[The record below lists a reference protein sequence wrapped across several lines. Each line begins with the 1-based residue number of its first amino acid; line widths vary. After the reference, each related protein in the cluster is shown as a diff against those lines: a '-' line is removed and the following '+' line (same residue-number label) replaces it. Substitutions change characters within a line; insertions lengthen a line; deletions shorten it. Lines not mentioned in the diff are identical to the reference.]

1 VRTLSGLG
9 HDHSIH
15 QVGAERGSYV
25 WDNALAPALEVESG
39 ATVELE
45 CADAS
50 GGQLNRHSTAEDVK
64 SLDLTKVNP
73 VTGPVYVKGAE
84 PGDVLAVE
92 ILELRPHDWGW
103 TAIIPDFGLLA
114 PEFPDAWLNISDVN
128 PKSKT
133 VAFLPGVTLPFA
145 PFPGTIGVA
154 PAQRGE
160 HPTLV
165 PTKWG
170 GNMDI
175 KHLGA
180 GTTLYLPVAV
190 EGALF
195 AVGDTHAAMG
205 DAEVCGT
212 AVEAAMDIAVRLT
225 VHKDWR
231 IAYPQYHVPAGQL
244 ASTEQSSYYVCT
256 GIGPD
261 LFAAAIEATWG
272 AITHIERTY
281 GRAREEA
288 YAIASVAVDLR
299 IHEIVDAPN
308 WTVGAF
314 LPEAIFTEES

>member
-1 VRTLSGLG
+1 LARLG

-15 QVGAERGSYV
+15 RIGAEDSSYI

-50 GGQLNRHSTAEDVK
+50 GGQLNAKSTAADVAN
-64 SLDLTKVNP
+64 LDLTKVNP

-92 ILELRPHDWGW
+92 ILELRSHDWGW

-114 PEFPDAWLNISDVN
+114 PEFPEAWLNISSIDAQA
-128 PKSKT
+128 KT
-133 VAFLPGVTLPFA
+133 VEFIPGVTLPFA

-175 KHLGA
+175 KHLRA

-212 AVEAAMDIAVRLT
+212 AVEAAMDIALRLT
-225 VHKDWR
+225 VQKRR

-244 ASTEQSSYYVCT
+244 ASTEQSSYHVCT
-256 GIGPD
+256 GVESD
-261 LFAAAIEATWG
+261 LLTAAKEATWG
-272 AITHIERTY
+272 AIMHIEQTHGRT
-281 GRAREEA
+281 REEA

-308 WTVGAF
+308 WVVGAF
-314 LPEAIFTEES
+314 LPEAIFTEET

>member
-1 VRTLSGLG
+1 M
-9 HDHSIH
+9 
-15 QVGAERGSYV
+15 
-25 WDNALAPALEVESG
+25 
-39 ATVELE
+39 ELE

-50 GGQLNRHSTAEDVK
+50 GGQLNQNSTAEDVK

-92 ILELRPHDWGW
+92 ILELRSHDWGW

-114 PEFPDAWLNISDVN
+114 PEFPNAWLNISSIDAAA
-128 PKSKT
+128 KT
-133 VAFLPGVTLPFA
+133 VTFIPGVTLPFS

-175 KHLGA
+175 KHLRA

-244 ASTEQSSYYVCT
+244 ASTEQSSYHVCT
-256 GIGPD
+256 GIGPE
-261 LFAAAIEATWG
+261 LFAAAKEATWG

-281 GRAREEA
+281 GRTREEA

-314 LPEAIFTEES
+314 LPEAIFTEQS

>member
-1 VRTLSGLG
+1 MRTLAGLG

-15 QVGAERGSYV
+15 QVGAKQGSYV

-39 ATVELE
+39 TTVELE

-50 GGQLNRHSTAEDVK
+50 GGQLNQHSTAEDVK

-114 PEFPDAWLNISDVN
+114 PEFPDAWLNISKVDAE
-128 PKSKT
+128 SKT

-154 PAQRGE
+154 PAQRGG

-175 KHLGA
+175 KHLRA

-195 AVGDTHAAMG
+195 AVGDTHAGMG

-225 VHKDWR
+225 VQKDRR
-231 IAYPQYHVPAGQL
+231 IPYPQYHVPAGQL
-244 ASTEQSSYYVCT
+244 ASTEQSSYHVCT
-256 GIGPD
+256 GIGPE

-281 GRAREEA
+281 GRTREEA

>member
-1 VRTLSGLG
+1 LPGLG

-15 QVGAERGSYV
+15 HIAAEQGSYV
-25 WDNALAPALEVESG
+25 WDNSLEPALEVEPG

-50 GGQLNRHSTAEDVK
+50 GGQLTRDSTAADVYA
-64 SLDLTKVNP
+64 LDLTKVNP
-73 VTGPVYVKGAE
+73 VTGPVYVKTAE

-92 ILELRPHDWGW
+92 ILELKPHDWGW

-114 PEFPDAWLNISDVN
+114 PEFPNAWLNISKVDAET
-128 PKSKT
+128 KK
-133 VAFLPGVTLPFA
+133 VAFMFDVTLPFQ

-154 PAQRGE
+154 PEPRGQ

-175 KHLGA
+175 KHLRA

-190 EGALF
+190 DGALF

-205 DAEVCGT
+205 DGEVCGT
-212 AVEAAMDIAVRLT
+212 AVETAMDIAVRLT
-225 VHKDWR
+225 VHKHRR

-244 ASTEQSSYYVCT
+244 ASTEQSSYHVCT
-256 GIGPD
+256 GIHPD
-261 LFAAAIEATWG
+261 LLAAAKQAIWG
-272 AITHIERTY
+272 TIMHIERTY
-281 GRAREEA
+281 ARTRQEA
-288 YAIASVAVDLR
+288 YAIASVAADLR

-314 LPEAIFTEES
+314 LPEAIFTEDST

>member
-1 VRTLSGLG
+1 MAALG

-15 QVGAERGSYV
+15 RIGAEHGSYV
-25 WDNALAPALEVESG
+25 WDRSLAPALEVESG
-39 ATVELE
+39 TVVELE

-50 GGQLNRHSTAEDVK
+50 GGQLTRTSRAADVA

-73 VTGPVYVKGAE
+73 VTGPVFVKGAE
-84 PGDVLAVE
+84 PGDVLVVE

-114 PEFPDAWLNISDVN
+114 PEFTHPWLNIS
-128 PKSKT
+128 T
-133 VAFLPGVTLPFA
+133 VDAQTKQVQFLPGVTLPFA

-154 PAQRGE
+154 PSQPGK

-175 KHLGA
+175 KHLRPGS
-180 GTTLYLPVAV
+180 TLYLPVAV
-190 EGALF
+190 PGALF

-212 AVEAAMDIAVRLT
+212 AVEAAMDIAVRLS
-225 VHKDWR
+225 VQKHR
-231 IAYPQYHVPAGQL
+231 LIAYPQYHVPAGQL
-244 ASTEQSSYYVCT
+244 AGTEHSSYHVCT
-256 GIGPD
+256 GIHSD
-261 LFAAAIEATWG
+261 LLAAAKEATWG
-272 AITHIERTY
+272 AITHIEQRY
-281 GRAREEA
+281 GRTRQEA

-314 LPEAIFTEES
+314 LPEAIFTDTP

>member
-1 VRTLSGLG
+1 VAGIG
-9 HDHSIH
+9 HEHSIH
-15 QVGAERGSYV
+15 HVGAEHGSYV
-25 WDNALAPALEVESG
+25 WDNSLAPALEVESG

-50 GGQLNRHSTAEDVK
+50 GGQLNQNSTAADVGK
-64 SLDLTKVNP
+64 LDLTKVNP
-73 VTGPVYVKGAE
+73 VTGPVCVKGAAL
-84 PGDVLAVE
+84 GDVLAVE
-92 ILELRPHDWGW
+92 ILELKPHDWGW
-103 TAIIPDFGLLA
+103 TAIIPDFGLLT
-114 PEFPDAWLNISDVN
+114 PEFPEAWLNISTVDAQA
-128 PKSKT
+128 KT
-133 VAFLPGVTLPFA
+133 VEFLPGVTLPFA

-154 PAQRGE
+154 PAQPGE

-175 KHLGA
+175 KHLRA

-225 VHKDWR
+225 VHKHR
-231 IAYPQYHVPAGQL
+231 RMAYPQYHVPAGQL
-244 ASTEQSSYYVCT
+244 ASSEQSSYHVCT
-256 GIGPD
+256 GIHPD
-261 LFAAAIEATWG
+261 LLAAAKEATWG

-314 LPEAIFTEES
+314 LPEAIFTDRS

>member
-1 VRTLSGLG
+1 LARLG

-15 QVGAERGSYV
+15 HVGAEHGSYV
-25 WDNALAPALEVESG
+25 WDNALDPVLEVESG

-50 GGQLNRHSTAEDVK
+50 GGQLNKNSTATDVNA
-64 SLDLTKVNP
+64 LDLTKVNP
-73 VTGPVYVKGAE
+73 VTGPVYVNDAE

-92 ILELRPHDWGW
+92 ILELKSHDWGW

-114 PEFPDAWLNISDVN
+114 PEFPDAWLNISRVDPQTNKVE
-128 PKSKT
+128 
-133 VAFLPGVTLPFA
+133 FLPGVTLPFA

-154 PAQRGE
+154 PVQTGE
-160 HPTLV
+160 HPTLI

-175 KHLGA
+175 KHLRAGA
-180 GTTLYLPVAV
+180 TLYVPVAV
-190 EGALF
+190 SGALF
-195 AVGDTHAAMG
+195 SVGDTHAAMG

-225 VHKDWR
+225 VHKHRR
-231 IAYPQYHVPAGQL
+231 IAYPQYHLPAGQL
-244 ASTEQSSYYVCT
+244 ASTEQSSYHVCT
-256 GIGPD
+256 GIHPD
-261 LFAAAIEATWG
+261 LLTAAKEATWG
-272 AITHIERTY
+272 TITHIERTY
-281 GRAREEA
+281 GRTREEA

>member
-1 VRTLSGLG
+1 
-9 HDHSIH
+9 
-15 QVGAERGSYV
+15 
-25 WDNALAPALEVESG
+25 LAPALEVESG
-39 ATVELE
+39 TTVELE

-50 GGQLNRHSTAEDVK
+50 GGQLNANSTAEDVAN
-64 SLDLTKVNP
+64 LDLTKVNP
-73 VTGPVYVKGAE
+73 VTGPVYVKGAK

-92 ILELRPHDWGW
+92 ILELRPNDWGW

-114 PEFPDAWLNISDVN
+114 PEFPDAWLNISRVD
-128 PKSKT
+128 PQTKT
-133 VAFLPGVTLPFA
+133 VAFAPGVTLPFE

-154 PAQRGE
+154 PEEPGE

-170 GNMDI
+170 GNIDV
-175 KHLGA
+175 KHLRP
-180 GTTLYLPVAV
+180 GTMLYLPVAV

-225 VHKDWR
+225 VR
-231 IAYPQYHVPAGQL
+231 TEMSIPYPQYHVPAGQL
-244 ASTEQSSYYVCT
+244 AGTERSSYHVCT
-256 GIGPD
+256 GVHPD
-261 LFAAAIEATWG
+261 LTEAAKEATR
-272 AITHIERTY
+272 ATIAHIEHRY
-281 GRAREEA
+281 GRTREEA
-288 YAIASVAVDLR
+288 YAIASTAVDLR

-308 WTVGAF
+308 WVVGAF